1 MTSVWKRL
9 QRTGKKASK
18 FHFAASYQELVIECT
33 NKWQP
38 DKLRVVWTRR
48 NRRISSKLHGWQ
60 PGIQNPYRGMVM
72 WQTPE
77 SVDITVTLF
86 KDPGADEFEDKD
98 WTFVI
103 ENEKKGQ
110 RKVLAS
116 ASVNMKKYA
125 SATPSQLDLVLQLK
139 PLSVKV
145 LEATLKLSLSCVFL
159 KEGKA
164 TDEDMQS
171 LASLMS
177 LKQSDIGN
185 LDDFNDSDD
194 EEEKKFSPGPRLVTS
209 PAAPPPPPEERVC
222 DMEWR
227 PVVGCSPPAIAATAA
242 RGSDITGTVS
252 NPVIQSQLPVPF
264 PSEPSAPPLPGA
276 RANRG
281 HQQPRPT
288 PYAYTVP
295 AFTRAHPP
303 ALPKIFQ
310 PTAGSAL
317 LSSLRRPPG
326 GHSDPSLDAGPP
338 AVAPVAPTFSLPKP
352 ISSSS
357 LSEPSR
363 LPPSTHP
370 MSGVSLTASYSAAR
384 SSVWWPQSISVPR
397 FIPSSLSSSS
407 SSLPPVPHPSL
418 TPTAPLPEAGS
429 VLIRPA
435 SLPSAPATDSYHV
448 GRPSEQ
454 RPPGVPTLPSAPISL
469 GVFPTATV
477 ASAPL
482 YPLPE
487 PGTLSKAPP
496 YPTPEPDTLSKAL
509 PYPKPEPDTFS
520 EAAPYP
526 YLEPDTLSEAAPYP
540 KPEPDTLSKAPPYP
554 QPEPDTL
561 PEAIHYP
568 KPEPDTLPEAIPQ
581 PKPEPDTL
589 PEAIHDPKPEPDTLP
604 EAIPQPKPEPDT
616 ISKAPPYPKPEPDTL
631 SEAPPYPKSEP
642 HILPEAIH
650 YPKPEPDTLSEAISY
665 PKPEPQALSEASVLG
680 EPVSTLSEIQRQLST
695 LMEEEYPSSTAQSLQ
710 EAVSPLSISRPD
722 DGHIS
727 SRRVGSISIAN
738 INQRPATESPP
749 FVKNVSTFE
758 LRTNDRRQEA
768 GPGFGCEPFT
778 PTASPEITA
787 VWQPSCPRAASVPG
801 FPSTKVLNTFGGSQI
816 EGGPVDN
823 RPFLEKPQRGKPELK
838 LQRSLVLEKSL
849 KDQEI
854 VKQFILVVPACPE
867 ITSVPGF
874 PSATHYKAADLQ
886 VEKPRNMQD
895 TLLSCPRVASTQGF
909 PSIQMP
915 TIGETQ
921 VTEWQ
926 VNKNPLWKIPEKR
939 KLLIYSQALER
950 SPNDNEIMKNMFVLV
965 PTCPRA
971 ASIPGFPSKP
981 WCKADEGQTRLQTM
995 VNLFSVCPRAACA
1008 SGFPS
1013 KQTKTSEESLAKG
1026 WFMDKKVLWENSNK
1040 KSKYVLQTSIQEKL
1054 PFGNEPIKRMVYLL
1068 PTCPSIASVHGFP
1081 SAPRPKGTDGWI
1093 NKTTGMM
1100 NLLPSCPRHA
1110 SICGFPSTTMLDREE
1125 AKTKEWLAGKRPVL
1139 QKPLRMRPEL
1149 SLQALPVCGRSLADK
1164 EVLKRM
1170 LAIVPS
1176 CPCVSHIPGFPSAP
1190 RSKAT
1195 CFKVQKAQ
1203 CMVNILESCPV
1214 ASRVL
1219 GLPSLQT
1226 LHTDEQMSK
1235 WQVRKKPLWEK
1246 PKKKRLLLYAL
1257 PHNISFKDIAIL
1269 KSMVSIVTS
1278 CPHLASAPGFPC
1290 IAQSKATCVQMK
1302 KDQSMVNILPSCPG
1316 VASMPGFASKHVQHS
1331 KEDTEAEWKLD
1342 DRPLWVKPV
1351 KKSPKVTLCLSEA
1364 YGDKEF
1370 ILCMAYLA
1378 PSCPRLACIP
1388 GFPSKPWCKS
1398 DKTQTDLQNMVNLF
1412 PVCPRTARVCGFPSR
1427 QITMSEGAQAEGW
1440 LMYKKLLSE
1449 NAKRSK
1455 HSLHYSPIRYIFP
1468 LDKETIVRMVSLVP
1482 TCPSVASVPG
1492 FPSVPLSKLTGE
1504 PMEKTTAVVSLRL
1517 SCPRYTSICGFQSI
1531 MVPTTE
1537 EGQAEEWLGKRKS
1550 LWEKSGRV
1558 INFTQQLNVPMARL
1572 YEDKE
1577 VIKSMAYLLPCCPR
1591 VASIP
1596 GFPSAPQP
1604 KTMETLDIV
1613 RLLQPCP
1620 NLPSVPGFPSRTA
1633 NKAQVEAWSK
1643 NKIILLQKP
1652 LRVRPEITLQTTE
1665 PLERLQKDKEL
1676 LKSMVTLVPSC
1687 PQISSVPGFPSAPQS
1702 KAAVF
1707 QENHSMVNNLLSCTK
1722 TCTISGIPS
1731 LQILNTGEVQVKYWP
1746 VDQKPLW
1753 EKSEKKR
1760 CLFSSSTMEMPH
1772 IDKNSN
1778 KGVVDLLPSC
1788 PRVARIP
1795 GFPSAQRPT
1804 SNVAINMMSF
1814 IVSCPRVSTIPGL
1827 PSRNESDAL
1836 VEEWTVDMRPLW
1848 VKLEEKER
1856 PAFTMQ
1862 FSPVLASS
1870 AENTE
1875 EKQNMVT
1882 FVTSCPRQASIP
1894 GFPSLSCP
1902 EADNAIEDKVLNMV
1916 NLLLSCPRVA
1926 RILGFPSIQG
1936 SSQKE
1941 AEMKEWMVYKGT
1953 MWHKPPKE
1961 RLVAILNWDR
1971 MCEDREALKSMS
1983 ALLPSCPSLA
1993 SIPGFPSATWLKSG
2007 NGKVGEKQMIAES
2020 IIPSSLD
2027 AAQLIHQPLVQWAKS
2042 DEAEIGEWP
2051 MDKVFPCEKPIKKQV
2066 SDLMSQSESQSL
2078 VIGIVPSQRDSE
2090 SCAIMGERD
2099 NCNKPRSD
2107 LVLKFE
2113 EIKEKLG
2120 FGAGSEDPEGGAIE
2134 MGPKGVSDSSGSPVH
2149 FKAERRKEISL
2160 DTIMRIPEVPQ
2171 RPCTPRPY
2179 MFEPEALFGPD
2190 EEAQA
2195 LGELPHWGTAT
2206 ADEVEICKGS
2216 QLPNKAMSLA
2226 ESPLFGES
2234 GKKTKGE
2241 VLNPDSGLEA
2251 MKVERVT
2258 MVIQVETSNEIV
2270 ETVGEYLER
2279 GPENMVTLLP
2289 SCPRVASIPGLPS
2302 IKVSNIEGS
2311 QIEQW
2316 LANKRPLFEK
2326 PKRERPEMFPVS
2338 PALQRSLKEEML
2350 KSMVA
2355 LLPSCPHKASI
2366 PGFPSAPQPK
2376 ATDPQL
2382 KKALHMANILPSCPH
2397 IASIPGFSSTKTP
2410 SRGYS
2415 QVEEWPVDWEPL
2427 WKKLEK
2433 RLVLPSPCL
2442 MGPHKDKK
2450 ALAAMLSLMSSCPQV
2465 ARNPGFPSAPRSEA
2479 EKVQA
2484 KAQNIVNIR
2493 PSCPRM
2499 ASVPGFASTQIT
2511 GEDQV
2516 VEWDVDRTP
2525 LWEKPG
2531 KEKQVFPSPKLEKS
2545 HKDKEIVKDIVNLL
2559 PCCPEAASVPGFPSA
2574 PRSKARDVQR
2584 QKSHSMVNILPS
2596 CPSSAMLPG
2605 FASTQILCIRKD
2617 QLEAWKLNKTT
2628 LWDISA
2634 KKRSLFIS
2642 ENTERSHKEIEIM
2655 KSMFALFPSC
2665 PSVASI
2671 PGFPSAPRPEA
2682 QIEKTESIINIL
2694 PSCPH
2699 IAGTPGF
2706 PSVKVQDINKAHV
2719 EWWQSSKKPLC
2730 ETPVKK
2736 RQILAQVYS
2745 PSLDMKYE
2753 GMAALRPT
2761 CSSVASI
2768 PGFPSA
2774 PKPKAQIKKTQN
2786 IVNILPSCPEIA
2798 SVPGFPSVK
2807 VSVTDIVQLEWSQ
2820 VDKTPFCGKPMKKG
2834 QMLTKVH
2841 TPSLDMK
2848 YEGMMALRPSCP
2860 GVASIPGFP
2869 CAPQPK
2875 AAVNQ
2880 IKKTQDIVNILPSC
2894 PEIASVPGFPS
2905 LKTSDTDEAQ
2915 VEWSQVD
2922 KTLLCGKPVK
2932 KRQMLSASLDM
2943 KYEGMTALR
2952 PSCPSVASIP
2962 GFPCAPQPKVT
2973 VIQIKKSQNI
2983 VNILPSCPEIASI
2996 PGFPSVKVSDTD
3008 ISQLEWSQFDIKPL
3022 CGKPVKK
3029 RQMLSQVPSP
3039 SLDMLAYE
3047 GMSALTPSCP
3057 TVTSIPGFPSAP
3069 PRRVDREAHMVNF
3082 LLSCPRTTCMPGF
3095 PSTHFPKTEE
3105 EWPVDKTELW
3115 RRSDKNISIL
3125 PPSVQEMSHRYIL
3138 KDMWAMVP
3146 CCPRVASVP
3155 GFPSA
3160 ARPKRANVCKKKTIS
3175 MVELLPACSRITS
3188 IPGFP
3193 STNLPNIEEAHIDE
3207 WQTDNKPL
3215 WEKQKKERPALVLAL
3230 DDQLYDD
3237 REIISG
3243 MSALTPTCP
3252 HVARMSGFPSAP
3264 QIQNMKSNIVEKQTM
3279 TALLPTCPRASHIP
3293 GIPSREPMKSDK
3305 DGIKDWQLYKTGLAE
3320 YKLKKRLVYDPLS
3333 LTALQTS
3340 DENGEIFKNVSL
3352 AQCCPG
3358 EASVPGFP
3366 SRLQSRVDGDVE
3378 RERMGMMWPD
3388 EGLLD
3393 TAFPKRPSSEDVQ
3406 IVGKMGRDVD
3416 PIDIPPEFLSSFT
3429 TELFPQALCSHKEAY
3444 GVSYPI
3450 AADQSE
3456 SQWLVDEEANEPAL
3470 DLASEWE
3477 VVEVEGLEE
3486 EQDKEKEVE
3495 SVGIMGAFFGAFH
3508 RGYETM
3514 ASMLQSSG
3522 SDDVA
3527 DSPKDSTLG
3536 EAEAFFPQP
3545 GILSPED
3552 RCSPS
3557 DEPSRIRQEP
3567 EEKEALGHVELAKDD
3582 GMDHTAAAEPYISVL
3597 VETEMRQEESQSLPS
3612 SPSPLHDREGAFIVG
3627 GGQGCMKKWP
3637 PLTEADLDEMSDDEC
3652 CRETDDEE
3660 APLIFDRRTWEEG
3673 DDFKA
3678 EDVEPLL
3685 GVRDLEEEVDFR
3697 MENEEV
3703 GTVMSEF
3710 LPLDR
3715 GPEALTA
3722 VFQLTDPESS
3732 SIPAGLPALVEF
3744 PVDGKPGADGI
3755 AQQQEIISDSSDQK
3769 FSTVAANKLVPPL
3782 RSKKSKEVL
3791 QVVHPQKIAPES
3803 VNQVAASVIADK
3815 EAVPP
3820 RRSKKRRD
3828 ILPEMPLQEV
3838 SQASIGQE
3846 SISSL
3851 TTKKVVPPPRTKKSA
3866 PPVEGLDKAGDAVHV
3881 DISMETLK
3889 RDNEE
3894 SPSFTSPAKLETA
3907 FSSEGEQYTVEESFL
3922 VVKMRNAHREP
3933 SSLPVPM
3940 PRVKKRLS
3948 GTFPD
3953 DTPPLSP
3960 SGTSPSNVPESGLV
3974 PLQGTEQPSTQEVV
3988 PTLTVKE
3995 LLPPRRSKKSIPK
4008 QEVAQDSISQATT
4021 GVALPT
4027 ELIPPRRVKK
4037 GRPLSVELH
4046 KVGDAANEDLA
4057 EMGELQDAKKEEA
4070 AESSV
4075 VIIRQAKEQPSDM
4088 PVPMPR
4094 VKKRLSA
4101 SFREDTQILSSSPS
4115 SLADD
4120 IETAPLWVSDHSSN
4134 QEEMSVSGTSEG
4146 LALSDSDVD
4155 ADVNLKELETGCEG
4169 FVLTDIG
4176 VDVEASEKVLDSTLH
4191 PQIEDDIPVIA
4202 STEERAVEKESE
4214 MVLKTDTVREELEE
4228 WEEVTMSTSTGTFGE
4243 DSPGGQEMADVTTG
4257 MPVPMPRVKKRLS
4270 GSFTDDTLP
4279 PSMISSPDVT
4289 LTSSDLVSSTQSLLE
4304 WCQEVTQ
4311 SHKGVKIS
4319 NFSTSWRNGL
4329 AFCAILH
4336 HFHPDKVNYEML
4348 DPYDI
4353 KLNNKKAFD
4362 GFAELGITRLLEPS
4376 DMVLL
4381 KVPDRLIVMT
4391 YLNQIRTHFTGQQL
4405 SVLQIE
4411 RNSSQSSYS
4420 VGEPQDPDADA
4431 AVRYCTER
4439 LQAGGIALDANGK
4452 CAERGADLV
4461 PPPRGKPASRSEEGG
4476 SSTPSPKGGPGT
4488 GHTPVAPPRTHPFG
4502 KFARLKDADLVRK
4515 RRSKLK
4521 GDSMEEAE
4529 TPEKHS
4535 TLQSST
4541 EASPGQTEGGA
4552 NDTSQSTRPESSEA
4566 GVTIERSSLPE
4577 EENQDTG
4584 QYVLNELRALEN
4596 EQRQIDSRAG
4606 IVERTLRQLME
4617 SGSDRMEEERLIQ
4630 EWFNLVNKKNAL
4642 IRRQDHLELLQE
4654 EQDLERR
4661 FELLTQELRAM
4672 MAIED
4677 GKKTE
4682 AHKRREQ
4689 LLLQELVSLVNQRD
4703 ELVRDLDAKERGAL
4717 EEDERLER
4725 GLEQRRKK
4733 YSRKEKCLLQ

>member
-435 SLPSAPATDSYHV
+435 SLPSAPATAPWQSEWRPPRSQNPLVSFCPSVSDTHMPVPLEHDSGAVCDPALLSDPPALSTPAHTPVLAHDPVSARASESAPAVAFSRVFAPAPVPAPTSALHDPVSAPFPKSASAPAIDPGPITAPLPTPAPTSSPNLTPGCAPAPVSTPARDPGPSPAPIVVSISIPAPAPGPAPSPAMTPPPFAAGESPPHSDTQSDSYHV

-778 PTASPEITA
+778 PTA
-787 VWQPSCPRAASVPG
+787 R
-801 FPSTKVLNTFGGSQI
+801 
-816 EGGPVDN
+816 
-823 RPFLEKPQRGKPELK
+823 
-838 LQRSLVLEKSL
+838 
-849 KDQEI
+849 
-854 VKQFILVVPACPE
+854 
-867 ITSVPGF
+867 
-874 PSATHYKAADLQ
+874 
-886 VEKPRNMQD
+886 
-895 TLLSCPRVASTQGF
+895 
-909 PSIQMP
+909 
-915 TIGETQ
+915 
-921 VTEWQ
+921 
-926 VNKNPLWKIPEKR
+926 
-939 KLLIYSQALER
+939 
-950 SPNDNEIMKNMFVLV
+950 
-965 PTCPRA
+965 
-971 ASIPGFPSKP
+971 
-981 WCKADEGQTRLQTM
+981 
-995 VNLFSVCPRAACA
+995 
-1008 SGFPS
+1008 
-1013 KQTKTSEESLAKG
+1013 
-1026 WFMDKKVLWENSNK
+1026 
-1040 KSKYVLQTSIQEKL
+1040 
-1054 PFGNEPIKRMVYLL
+1054 
-1068 PTCPSIASVHGFP
+1068 
-1081 SAPRPKGTDGWI
+1081 
-1093 NKTTGMM
+1093 
-1100 NLLPSCPRHA
+1100 
-1110 SICGFPSTTMLDREE
+1110 
-1125 AKTKEWLAGKRPVL
+1125 
-1139 QKPLRMRPEL
+1139 
-1149 SLQALPVCGRSLADK
+1149 
-1164 EVLKRM
+1164 
-1170 LAIVPS
+1170 
-1176 CPCVSHIPGFPSAP
+1176 
-1190 RSKAT
+1190 
-1195 CFKVQKAQ
+1195 
-1203 CMVNILESCPV
+1203 
-1214 ASRVL
+1214 
-1219 GLPSLQT
+1219 
-1226 LHTDEQMSK
+1226 
-1235 WQVRKKPLWEK
+1235 
-1246 PKKKRLLLYAL
+1246 
-1257 PHNISFKDIAIL
+1257 
-1269 KSMVSIVTS
+1269 
-1278 CPHLASAPGFPC
+1278 
-1290 IAQSKATCVQMK
+1290 
-1302 KDQSMVNILPSCPG
+1302 
-1316 VASMPGFASKHVQHS
+1316 
-1331 KEDTEAEWKLD
+1331 
-1342 DRPLWVKPV
+1342 
-1351 KKSPKVTLCLSEA
+1351 
-1364 YGDKEF
+1364 
-1370 ILCMAYLA
+1370 
-1378 PSCPRLACIP
+1378 
-1388 GFPSKPWCKS
+1388 
-1398 DKTQTDLQNMVNLF
+1398 
-1412 PVCPRTARVCGFPSR
+1412 
-1427 QITMSEGAQAEGW
+1427 
-1440 LMYKKLLSE
+1440 
-1449 NAKRSK
+1449 
-1455 HSLHYSPIRYIFP
+1455 
-1468 LDKETIVRMVSLVP
+1468 
-1482 TCPSVASVPG
+1482 
-1492 FPSVPLSKLTGE
+1492 
-1504 PMEKTTAVVSLRL
+1504 
-1517 SCPRYTSICGFQSI
+1517 
-1531 MVPTTE
+1531 
-1537 EGQAEEWLGKRKS
+1537 
-1550 LWEKSGRV
+1550 
-1558 INFTQQLNVPMARL
+1558 
-1572 YEDKE
+1572 
-1577 VIKSMAYLLPCCPR
+1577 
-1591 VASIP
+1591 
-1596 GFPSAPQP
+1596 
-1604 KTMETLDIV
+1604 
-1613 RLLQPCP
+1613 
-1620 NLPSVPGFPSRTA
+1620 
-1633 NKAQVEAWSK
+1633 
-1643 NKIILLQKP
+1643 
-1652 LRVRPEITLQTTE
+1652 
-1665 PLERLQKDKEL
+1665 
-1676 LKSMVTLVPSC
+1676 
-1687 PQISSVPGFPSAPQS
+1687 
-1702 KAAVF
+1702 
-1707 QENHSMVNNLLSCTK
+1707 
-1722 TCTISGIPS
+1722 
-1731 LQILNTGEVQVKYWP
+1731 
-1746 VDQKPLW
+1746 
-1753 EKSEKKR
+1753 
-1760 CLFSSSTMEMPH
+1760 
-1772 IDKNSN
+1772 
-1778 KGVVDLLPSC
+1778 
-1788 PRVARIP
+1788 
-1795 GFPSAQRPT
+1795 
-1804 SNVAINMMSF
+1804 
-1814 IVSCPRVSTIPGL
+1814 
-1827 PSRNESDAL
+1827 
-1836 VEEWTVDMRPLW
+1836 
-1848 VKLEEKER
+1848 
-1856 PAFTMQ
+1856 
-1862 FSPVLASS
+1862 
-1870 AENTE
+1870 
-1875 EKQNMVT
+1875 
-1882 FVTSCPRQASIP
+1882 
-1894 GFPSLSCP
+1894 
-1902 EADNAIEDKVLNMV
+1902 
-1916 NLLLSCPRVA
+1916 
-1926 RILGFPSIQG
+1926 
-1936 SSQKE
+1936 
-1941 AEMKEWMVYKGT
+1941 
-1953 MWHKPPKE
+1953 
-1961 RLVAILNWDR
+1961 
-1971 MCEDREALKSMS
+1971 
-1983 ALLPSCPSLA
+1983 
-1993 SIPGFPSATWLKSG
+1993 
-2007 NGKVGEKQMIAES
+2007 
-2020 IIPSSLD
+2020 
-2027 AAQLIHQPLVQWAKS
+2027 
-2042 DEAEIGEWP
+2042 
-2051 MDKVFPCEKPIKKQV
+2051 
-2066 SDLMSQSESQSL
+2066 
-2078 VIGIVPSQRDSE
+2078 
-2090 SCAIMGERD
+2090 
-2099 NCNKPRSD
+2099 
-2107 LVLKFE
+2107 
-2113 EIKEKLG
+2113 
-2120 FGAGSEDPEGGAIE
+2120 
-2134 MGPKGVSDSSGSPVH
+2134 
-2149 FKAERRKEISL
+2149 
-2160 DTIMRIPEVPQ
+2160 
-2171 RPCTPRPY
+2171 
-2179 MFEPEALFGPD
+2179 
-2190 EEAQA
+2190 
-2195 LGELPHWGTAT
+2195 
-2206 ADEVEICKGS
+2206 
-2216 QLPNKAMSLA
+2216 
-2226 ESPLFGES
+2226 
-2234 GKKTKGE
+2234 
-2241 VLNPDSGLEA
+2241 
-2251 MKVERVT
+2251 
-2258 MVIQVETSNEIV
+2258 
-2270 ETVGEYLER
+2270 
-2279 GPENMVTLLP
+2279 PENMVTLLP

>member
-435 SLPSAPATDSYHV
+435 SLPSAPATAPWQSEWRPPRSQNPLVSFCPSVSDTHMPVPLEHDSGAVCDPALLSDPPALSTPAHTPVLAHDPVSARASESAPAVAFSRVFAPAPVPAPTSALHDPVSAPFPKSASAPAIDPGPITAPLPTPAPTSSPNLTPGCAPAPVSTPARDPGPSPAPIVVSISIPAPAPGPAPSPAMTPPPFAAGESPPHSDTQSDSYHV

-2355 LLPSCPHKASI
+2355 LLPSCPHK
-2366 PGFPSAPQPK
+2366 
-2376 ATDPQL
+2376 
-2382 KKALHMANILPSCPH
+2382 
-2397 IASIPGFSSTKTP
+2397 
-2410 SRGYS
+2410 
-2415 QVEEWPVDWEPL
+2415 
-2427 WKKLEK
+2427 
-2433 RLVLPSPCL
+2433 
-2442 MGPHKDKK
+2442 
-2450 ALAAMLSLMSSCPQV
+2450 
-2465 ARNPGFPSAPRSEA
+2465 
-2479 EKVQA
+2479 
-2484 KAQNIVNIR
+2484 
-2493 PSCPRM
+2493 
-2499 ASVPGFASTQIT
+2499 
-2511 GEDQV
+2511 
-2516 VEWDVDRTP
+2516 
-2525 LWEKPG
+2525 
-2531 KEKQVFPSPKLEKS
+2531 
-2545 HKDKEIVKDIVNLL
+2545 
-2559 PCCPEAASVPGFPSA
+2559 
-2574 PRSKARDVQR
+2574 
-2584 QKSHSMVNILPS
+2584 
-2596 CPSSAMLPG
+2596 
-2605 FASTQILCIRKD
+2605 
-2617 QLEAWKLNKTT
+2617 
-2628 LWDISA
+2628 
-2634 KKRSLFIS
+2634 
-2642 ENTERSHKEIEIM
+2642 
-2655 KSMFALFPSC
+2655 
-2665 PSVASI
+2665 
-2671 PGFPSAPRPEA
+2671 
-2682 QIEKTESIINIL
+2682 
-2694 PSCPH
+2694 
-2699 IAGTPGF
+2699 
-2706 PSVKVQDINKAHV
+2706 
-2719 EWWQSSKKPLC
+2719 
-2730 ETPVKK
+2730 
-2736 RQILAQVYS
+2736 
-2745 PSLDMKYE
+2745 
-2753 GMAALRPT
+2753 
-2761 CSSVASI
+2761 
-2768 PGFPSA
+2768 
-2774 PKPKAQIKKTQN
+2774 
-2786 IVNILPSCPEIA
+2786 
-2798 SVPGFPSVK
+2798 
-2807 VSVTDIVQLEWSQ
+2807 
-2820 VDKTPFCGKPMKKG
+2820 
-2834 QMLTKVH
+2834 
-2841 TPSLDMK
+2841 
-2848 YEGMMALRPSCP
+2848 
-2860 GVASIPGFP
+2860 
-2869 CAPQPK
+2869 
-2875 AAVNQ
+2875 
-2880 IKKTQDIVNILPSC
+2880 
-2894 PEIASVPGFPS
+2894 
-2905 LKTSDTDEAQ
+2905 
-2915 VEWSQVD
+2915 
-2922 KTLLCGKPVK
+2922 
-2932 KRQMLSASLDM
+2932 
-2943 KYEGMTALR
+2943 
-2952 PSCPSVASIP
+2952 
-2962 GFPCAPQPKVT
+2962 
-2973 VIQIKKSQNI
+2973 
-2983 VNILPSCPEIASI
+2983 
-2996 PGFPSVKVSDTD
+2996 
-3008 ISQLEWSQFDIKPL
+3008 
-3022 CGKPVKK
+3022 
-3029 RQMLSQVPSP
+3029 
-3039 SLDMLAYE
+3039 
-3047 GMSALTPSCP
+3047 
-3057 TVTSIPGFPSAP
+3057 
-3069 PRRVDREAHMVNF
+3069 
-3082 LLSCPRTTCMPGF
+3082 
-3095 PSTHFPKTEE
+3095 
-3105 EWPVDKTELW
+3105 
-3115 RRSDKNISIL
+3115 
-3125 PPSVQEMSHRYIL
+3125 
-3138 KDMWAMVP
+3138 
-3146 CCPRVASVP
+3146 
-3155 GFPSA
+3155 
-3160 ARPKRANVCKKKTIS
+3160 
-3175 MVELLPACSRITS
+3175 
-3188 IPGFP
+3188 
-3193 STNLPNIEEAHIDE
+3193 
-3207 WQTDNKPL
+3207 
-3215 WEKQKKERPALVLAL
+3215 
-3230 DDQLYDD
+3230 
-3237 REIISG
+3237 
-3243 MSALTPTCP
+3243 
-3252 HVARMSGFPSAP
+3252 
-3264 QIQNMKSNIVEKQTM
+3264 IQNMKSNIVEKQTM